1 MLTNG
6 HQDIRRMDHRSYAF
20 AGGHSE
26 LASDLTNVDPAPIL
40 ERGGR
45 FHVVSVRPGA
55 NSYASNR

>member
-1 MLTNG
+1 
-6 HQDIRRMDHRSYAF
+6 MDHRSYAF